1 MDNYSNTLFVSENPK
16 LTITGVIPNT
26 EKFIINSNKISEFD
40 ATTDAS
46 NMLPWNIVKISNKTR
61 NISISNDNETDSFTK
76 NNTSFTKQKNLSDNS
91 ASYALLRTNPK
102 LTGNV
107 KVVIDSNDSIFID
120 TFKVND
126 TLAKRKYHKVP
137 VSYNDYYGKNLMSIF
152 NKISSSDFYNIPGK
166 YNELFTVTS
175 NWENQ
180 YATIYESGA
189 QINQDKLYS
198 ENFSLFAPIYINDI
212 LPDFFV
218 IFKVDD
224 TEKNTLADLIKKGKQ
239 IATYNFQEGTKLGT
253 YIRNIQKNANLY
265 NDGIFISS
273 PTIKNENNT
282 NLADSYLK
290 NIITGISID
299 KGVVAQKYES
309 AQQNPATNDTWN
321 SYYFTNL
328 YREHRLVSPRIIN
341 FEFMFDDNTS
351 KTSQFE
357 VNTYFGVYVYVNK
370 EINDIHIS
378 TTKNYWENLPV
389 SGSSNSITPSKDNID
404 ALSSDNW
411 FERVT
416 DQNELMNALN
426 SKETEVGKNLLYIN
440 AKSLDSEY
448 GNISSFLTLT
458 LNNKIKAGEQYKF
471 ILMPNGIKAS
481 NISIY
486 EILFTNASAHEKCQI
501 SDVYKNIYS
510 HAFNTETR
518 EITSYRICCYVN
530 ETDTIENQIL
540 NIKKILLK
548 FDNSPFRI
556 TYTTNNTICICCE
569 DASINPEFQRLSSEY
584 AAEINGEIDED
595 KLTQYIGRKDIT
607 FFDNVNVD
615 EFIINPLN
623 IEDPSYG
630 SYEYSAYIPMHYEI
644 LGARLSLNINFIST
658 NTTDSAFNIL
668 NVQLNAQSMVENGDL
683 LYNNLVAKSAD
694 LQNKHIGLN
703 KFQIISKKKENGK
716 ILNNITSINL
726 ISSYTGKNIKLMQL
740 NSNEAFPKKPNV
752 IKLGIYLPYYINYG
766 TCGIMPI
773 YDFNFIFPV
782 VNDINH
788 QDFYTINLSTD
799 ASTIIVS
806 STIYDDPFIQDT
818 IYNEGQRYSDI
829 SVNIPENIKWVS
841 YSHKNIELKYNGNIY
856 NGKPTEES
864 SYPQIEFDKEKKQY
878 LLNGEISISDIV
890 AENTSKKEKI
900 KIYKTQKN
908 TLEFVYLGNRY
919 EISLNDTNIISED
932 DIANMHLYFY
942 ICKGF
947 PDSNIYDIFVSK
959 KENAILII
967 YYNLANDDTQIIKLD
982 DGNEKIHY
990 LNIPGATLEDIK
1002 VTKEKDKEPILSIKK
1017 KNLNNK
1023 SKKYLIYSNNYTL
1036 YYDPSSPTSMKISY
1050 KHGFKNDITISDNIL
1065 DYIPGNDK
1073 IEVYEILDKN
1083 DKFDNY
1089 ADKPEEAKVSTY
1101 IKSGE
1106 LEYSDYSNANILSI
1120 KCTNT
1125 ENNENYFTYFYPKLD
1140 NVITFKNNYNTNYDN
1155 ETTIKREIKKYS
1167 DLSNFCFEDDSS
1179 SKPNNYSFDVID
1191 SSIFQSPLS
1200 EKIFRNYT
1208 KKDSE
1213 IKIKEYSAR
1222 DTGILIK
1229 NFYNSPCLLLKNKY
1243 QKEIII
1249 NTWNE
1254 VFVSNKKIYFN
1265 VSKSLL
1271 SKISNSAGIN
1281 KLFNSANDKKS
1292 KQSFIR
1298 ATILPKIHLSINDT
1312 ITIYQKNYNGGMY
1325 ASTYS
1330 EDMTIAKNTKA
1341 ELIQRN
1347 GSYYVELTPTDTAK
1361 TYYITYLNKLA

>member
-1 MDNYSNTLFVSENPK
+1 MDNYSNTLFVSKNPR
-16 LTITGVIPNT
+16 LTITGVTPNT
-26 EKFIINSNKISEFD
+26 EKFIVNSNKFSTFD
-40 ATTDAS
+40 ASTNAL
-46 NMLPWNIVKISNKTR
+46 NMLPWNIVKISNKTS
-61 NISISNDNETDSFTK
+61 NISFANDSVTDSFTK
-76 NNTSFTKQKNLSDNS
+76 NDTSFTKQKNLSDNS

-107 KVVIDSNDSIFID
+107 KVVIDSNNSIFID

-166 YNELFTVTS
+166 YSELFTVTS

-273 PTIKNENNT
+273 PTTKNENNT
-282 NLADSYLK
+282 YLTDSYLK
-290 NIITGISID
+290 NSITGISID

-378 TTKNYWENLPV
+378 TTKNYWENLSV
-389 SGSSNSITPSKDNID
+389 SDSSNSITPSKDNID

-416 DQNELMNALN
+416 DKNELMDALN
-426 SKETEVGKNLLYIN
+426 SKESEVGKNLLYIN

-458 LNNKIKAGEQYKF
+458 LNSKIKAGEQYKF
-471 ILMPNGIKAS
+471 ILMPNGIKGS

-486 EILFTNASAHEKCQI
+486 EILFTNASAYEKCQI
-501 SDVYKNIYS
+501 SNVYKNIYS

-518 EITSYRICCYVN
+518 EITSYRICCYIN

-569 DASINPEFQRLSSEY
+569 DASVNPEFQRLSSEY
-584 AAEINGEIDED
+584 AAEINGEIDEE

-630 SYEYSAYIPMHYEI
+630 SYEYSAYIPMDYEI
-644 LGARLSLNINFIST
+644 LGARLSLNISFIST

-668 NVQLNAQSMVENGDL
+668 NVQLNAQSIIENGDL
-683 LYNNLVAKSAD
+683 LYNDLVAKSAD
-694 LQNKHIGLN
+694 LPNEHIGLN
-703 KFQIISKKKENGK
+703 KFQIISKKKENGE
-716 ILNNITSINL
+716 ISNNITSINL

-740 NSNEAFPKKPNV
+740 NSNDAFPENPNV
-752 IKLGIYLPYYINYG
+752 MKLGIYLPYYINYG

-773 YDFNFIFPV
+773 YDFNFIFPESD
-782 VNDINH
+782 NINH

-799 ASTIIVS
+799 S
-806 STIYDDPFIQDT
+806 STIVDSSIYATSFIEDT
-818 IYNEGQRYSDI
+818 IYNTGRRYSDI
-829 SVNIPENIKWVS
+829 SVNIPENIKWVA
-841 YSHKNIELKYNGNIY
+841 YSHNNKELKYNENIY
-856 NGKPTEES
+856 DASTVES
-864 SYPQIEFDKEKKQY
+864 SYPQIEFDKEKKQN

-890 AENTSKKEKI
+890 AENTSEKEKI

-919 EISLNDTNIISED
+919 EILLNDTNIISED

-959 KENAILII
+959 KENTILII
-967 YYNLANDDTQIIKLD
+967 YYNLADDGTQIIKLND
-982 DGNEKIHY
+982 NDTKIHY

-1002 VTKEKDKEPILSIKK
+1002 VAKEKDKDPILSIGET
-1017 KNLNNK
+1017 NLNGKDKN
-1023 SKKYLIYSNNYTL
+1023 YLIYSNNYTL
-1036 YYDPSSPTSMKISY
+1036 YYDASSPASMEISY
-1050 KHGFKNDITISDNIL
+1050 KHGFRNNITISDNIL

-1073 IEVYEILDKN
+1073 IEVYEILNKSGN
-1083 DKFDNY
+1083 FDNNVNM
-1089 ADKPEEAKVSTY
+1089 PEAKVSTY

-1120 KCTNT
+1120 KYTNT
-1125 ENNENYFTYFYPKLD
+1125 VNTENYFTYFYPKLD

-1167 DLSNFCFEDDSS
+1167 DLSNFCFVDDSN
-1179 SKPNNYSFDVID
+1179 SKPNDYSFAVID
-1191 SSIFQSPLS
+1191 SSISQSPLS

-1208 KKDSE
+1208 KEKSN
-1213 IKIKEYSAR
+1213 KQIKEYSTR
-1222 DTGILIK
+1222 DTGTLIK

-1271 SKISNSAGIN
+1271 SKISNSPGIN
-1281 KLFNSANDKKS
+1281 KLFNSVNDKKS
-1292 KQSFIR
+1292 KQLFIR
-1298 ATILPKIHLSINDT
+1298 ATILPKIHLSVNDT
-1312 ITIYQKNYNGGMY
+1312 ITIYQKNYNGKLY
-1325 ASTYS
+1325 ASSYS

-1341 ELIQRN
+1341 ELIQKN
-1347 GSYYVELTPTDTAK
+1347 GSYYVELTPTDTTK
-1361 TYYITYLNKLA
+1361 TYYITYLNKLT